1 MMTSITRDRANKT
14 KQKHPRWMQV
24 CAVLVWL
31 LLWQAAAAAV
41 SLPLLL
47 PSPVSVAA
55 RLGQLCI
62 TLEFWSTVA
71 SSLWRILQGFVLGM
85 LTGTLLA
92 WMGWRWAFAQ
102 AMIRPMIG
110 VLKATPV
117 ASFIILALVWIKTEQ
132 LAMVIS
138 FIMVLPLVYNNMRAG
153 IDAAD
158 QKLLEMAQV
167 FGLSRRKV
175 FRYCYLPAIWPFFLS
190 ALTSALGFAWKSGI
204 AAEVLARPTKAIG
217 KMIYDSKIYL
227 ETTDLFAWTLV
238 VILMSV
244 LLEKVVVRLVQWA
257 GKRSMRVNS
266 R

>member
-14 KQKHPRWMQV
+14 RNKHPRWMQM
-24 CAVLVWL
+24 CAVLAWL
-31 LLWQAAAAAV
+31 LLWQLAATAV

-62 TLEFWSTVA
+62 TMDFWGTVVG
-71 SSLWRILQGFVLGM
+71 SLWHVLQGFLLGM
-85 LTGTLLA
+85 LLGTVLA
-92 WMGWRWAFAQ
+92 WLGWRWAFAQ

-117 ASFIILALVWIKTEQ
+117 ASFIILALVWIETQ
-132 LAMVIS
+132 RLATVIS
-138 FIMVLPLVYNNMRAG
+138 FIMVLPLVYHNMSAG
-153 IDAAD
+153 INAAD
-158 QKLLEMAQV
+158 RKLLEMAQV

-190 ALTSALGFAWKSGI
+190 ALTSALGFAWKSGV
-204 AAEVLARPTKAIG
+204 AAEVLARPARTIG

-244 LLEKVVVRLVQWA
+244 LLEKAVVRLVQWA
-257 GKRSMRVNS
+257 GKRSMRVKS